1 MSASGRIIGRGD
13 GASFTGAPVFV
24 RRGTQNQRFDYE
36 EFAEQ
41 FKQQFG
47 YAL

>member
-1 MSASGRIIGRGD
+1 MSAGGRIIGRGD
-13 GASFTGAPVFV
+13 GASFTSASLLV

>member
-1 MSASGRIIGRGD
+1 VSTSGRIIGRGD
-13 GASFTGAPVFV
+13 GASFTGAPVCA

>member
-1 MSASGRIIGRGD
+1 VATAPASLAPYCGRG
-13 GASFTGAPVFV
+13 A
-24 RRGTQNQRFDYE
+24 RFDYE